1 MSKSCSNRDI
11 IVIAIGGNSLVK
23 NGRQSVGF
31 TEQLETVQETT
42 ENIAKIVKL
51 GYKVLITHGN
61 GPQVGDILI
70 RSYLTRKHLAE
81 ITLDMANAITQSEI
95 GYMIQQSLKNEF
107 LKRKLN
113 KDVVTIITQVIVDK
127 NDPAFNQFTKP
138 VGPFYSKK
146 EAIALQ
152 QERKWIMQED
162 AGRGYR
168 RMVSSPKPK
177 SVVEINEIIHLLSN
191 DIIVIAGGGG
201 GIAVYEDNN
210 KLLKPLPAVI
220 DKDLTSALIGNLIN
234 AKVLIISTGVDRV
247 YLNFNKPNQ
256 TPLSKITKNQAL
268 KYLKQGHFQEGSM
281 KPKIIAGIN
290 FLQSNESKQV
300 IITNPTNL
308 YKCLIDNN
316 IGTRIINQ

>member
-1 MSKSCSNRDI
+1 MSKSYSNRDI
-11 IVIAIGGNSLVK
+11 VVIAIGGNSLVK

-31 TEQLETVQETT
+31 AEQMQTVQETT
-42 ENIAKIVKL
+42 ANIAKIAKL

-81 ITLDMANAITQSEI
+81 IPLDMANAITQSEI

-113 KDVVTIITQVIVDK
+113 KDVVTVITQVIVDK
-127 NDPAFNQFTKP
+127 NDPAFNEFTKP

-146 EAIALQ
+146 EAITLQ

-191 DIIVIAGGGG
+191 DIVVIAGGGG

-220 DKDLTSALIGNLIN
+220 DKDLTSALIGSLIN
-234 AKVLIISTGVDRV
+234 AKILIISTSVDRV

-256 TPLSKITKNQAL
+256 IPLLKITKNQAL

-290 FLQSNESKQV
+290 FLQHNQSKQV
-300 IITNPTNL
+300 IITNPNNL
-308 YKCLIDNN
+308 YKCLINNN
-316 IGTRIINQ
+316 IGTRIINK

>member
-1 MSKSCSNRDI
+1 MRQSYSEQEI

-23 NGRQSVGF
+23 NGRQSASLA
-31 TEQLETVQETT
+31 EQKQTIQETT

-70 RSYLTRKHLAE
+70 RSFLTRKHLAE
-81 ITLDMANAITQSEI
+81 IPLDVANAITQSEI
-95 GYMIQQSLKNEF
+95 GYLIQQSLKNEF

-146 EAIALQ
+146 EAITLQ

-177 SVVEINEIIHLLSN
+177 SIVEINEIIYLLSN

-201 GIAVYEDNN
+201 GIAVYEDKN

-220 DKDLTSALIGNLIN
+220 DKDLTSALIGTLIN
-234 AKVLIISTGVDRV
+234 AKTLIISTSIDRV

-256 TPLSKITKNQAL
+256 KPLLKVTKNQAL
-268 KYLKQGHFQEGSM
+268 KYLDEGHFQEGSM
-281 KPKIIAGIN
+281 KPKIVAGIN
-290 FLQSNESKQV
+290 
-300 IITNPTNL
+300 
-308 YKCLIDNN
+308 
-316 IGTRIINQ
+316 